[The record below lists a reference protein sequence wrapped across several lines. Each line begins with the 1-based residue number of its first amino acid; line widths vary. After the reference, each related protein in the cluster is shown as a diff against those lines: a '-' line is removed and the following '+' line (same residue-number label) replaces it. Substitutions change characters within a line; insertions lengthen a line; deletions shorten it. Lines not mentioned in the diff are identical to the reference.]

1 MRAARRNLLG
11 QCDGVAAPLG
21 VKKSASLAAV
31 GSRVGEVMAWE
42 REQQVDIPAVGPKL
56 CSLGQKE
63 TYTTQLEQ
71 SKEETTNHTTEKK
84 RTKKINNETN
94 KTKKKRKHEKQTK
107 KGKTKCK
114 NKRNQ
119 KKKKLKTEKQKT

>member
-1 MRAARRNLLG
+1 VRAARRSLLG

-63 TYTTQLEQ
+63 TYTTHLEQ
-71 SKEETTNHTTEKK
+71 SKEETTNHTTENK
-84 RTKKINNETN
+84 RTVYINNETDN
-94 KTKKKRKHEKQTK
+94 TRNNTEHEHATHEWKTT
-107 KGKTKCK
+107 CK
-114 NKRNQ
+114 NERSPQ
-119 KKKKLKTEKQKT
+119 